1 MKYFFVLLSLVGFTA
16 FGQDA
21 KADQILK
28 QISDKVKNSSSFY
41 IEYSANI
48 KNSINGTNINQS
60 GKGWVKGS
68 KYYAT
73 YGEAIRLSNGKKI
86 WTILK
91 DDKIVY
97 ISDLDASDAGMNP
110 KQLLTVWETGFKT
123 KYEKETTLGS
133 ETVHMINLYP
143 KDPKKTDYHTI
154 TVYVSKA
161 DNELKKAT
169 MKGKD
174 GTTMNYTL
182 NKLQFNTTVD
192 DAKFVFD
199 KSKFPGYQIVED

>member
-1 MKYFFVLLSLVGFTA
+1 MKYFFVLLSLIGFTA

-28 QISDKVKNSSSFY
+28 QISDKVKSSSSFY
-41 IEYSANI
+41 MEFSANI
-48 KNSINGTNINQS
+48 KNASSGVNENNT
-60 GKGWVKGS
+60 GKGWVKGN

-73 YGEAIRLSNGKKI
+73 YGEAVRLSNGKKV

-91 DDKIVY
+91 DDKMVY
-97 ISDLDASDAGMNP
+97 ISDVDAGDAAMNP
-110 KQLLTVWETGFKT
+110 KQILTMWENGFKT
-123 KYEKETTLGS
+123 KYEKETTLGN
-133 ETVHMINLYP
+133 EAVHMINLYP
-143 KDPKKTDYHTI
+143 KDPKKAEYHTI

-161 DNELKKAT
+161 SNELKKAT

-174 GTTMNYTL
+174 GTTMNYTV
-182 NKLQFNTTVD
+182 NKLQFNTAVED
-192 DAKFVFD
+192 SKFVFD